1 MVEIIENLNLY
12 IVIIGVILF
21 ISVYAS
27 KISEKIGIPL
37 LLMFLG
43 IGMLLGSEG
52 IGGIEF
58 DNALLTQAIGTI
70 ALIFILYS
78 GGLDTFWEEVKP
90 VAINGILLATF
101 GVLITALVMACF
113 IYLILDFTFL
123 ESILLGSIV
132 SSTDAAAVFMILRSQ
147 KIRLKNNIRPLLEL
161 ESGSN
166 DPMAIFLTIIVLQI
180 LTMPQA
186 NAVSEWFFYFVI
198 QFVIGGVLGLVCGY
212 LFPKICQF
220 INISQAGLYPL
231 ISVAWLF
238 MIFGLSSLLGGNGFL
253 SIYIAG
259 IMTNKFAFPNKA
271 HIIAF
276 HDVIAWMMQIVVFL
290 VLGLLVFPSELPE
303 IAIQALIL
311 SLVLIFIARPM
322 SVFISLMKS
331 KYSTKEKAYIS
342 WVGLRGAVPII
353 LATYPYAYKLE
364 NSHMIFNV
372 VFFMVLVSVLLQG
385 VTIGFMAKRLGIIE
399 E

>member
-123 ESILLGSIV
+123 ESMLLGSIV

-303 IAIQALIL
+303 VAIQALIL

-322 SVFISLMKS
+322 SVFISLIKS

>member
-113 IYLILDFTFL
+113 IYLILGFTFL

-303 IAIQALIL
+303 VAIQALIL

>member
-113 IYLILDFTFL
+113 IYLILGFTFL
-123 ESILLGSIV
+123 ESMLLGSIV

>member
-303 IAIQALIL
+303 VAIQALIL

>member
-123 ESILLGSIV
+123 ESMLLGSIV

>member
-186 NAVSEWFFYFVI
+186 NAVSVWFFYFVI

-303 IAIQALIL
+303 VAIQALIL